1 MTPFPPL
8 AYNSLPGTL
17 FYPLHTRGNI
27 PEGIEIE
34 MKNTEKQQN
43 ESASFMPDHNECFL
57 QNELASFIPDHDEC
71 FLQNESAS
79 KIVVVPNFMLT
90 PASKKQV
97 EIACK
102 KRFLQNE
109 PLDRNL
115 IEILKPEL
123 TLIIKYSLCI
133 GTPSPIHME
142 RGLTLGG

>member
-1 MTPFPPL
+1 LTPFPPL

-43 ESASFMPDHNECFL
+43 ESASFMPDH
-57 QNELASFIPDHDEC
+57 DEC

-79 KIVVVPNFMLT
+79 KIVVVPSFMLT